1 MAKLIKGDTVQNI
14 ITDGDVIVTSPSKI
28 GKTLDEV
35 LGEQQ
40 ADIDKLK
47 SNVKYIYAYGGV
59 GGSGSG
65 GSGSTEKPVSVLI
78 TLNGSAIG
86 GDTIILDGK
95 GVYKLY
101 IKVSNAGGKNL
112 YMGYAINSAVT
123 DRLVNQSLNG
133 DNKYRR
139 EIDVNLDVNGEINI
153 RIDDDE
159 GNTIGYYTQKY
170 IVNSDALNITLNYID
185 SNGETRV
192 MSEPLECFVNDPNRP
207 NRHFKIDYSIF
218 LTDYSDVTVD
228 FKIDGAEIEKYETN
242 GNSII
247 IPFEVNNCGVLIG
260 GESILQNKYMGSYT
274 LNATLTYI
282 ISGKEVVRTRSL
294 LFTIVPSGLY
304 INVRTAGDVLYDSV
318 DSLMKDLSEGVN
330 KYITTGSSL
339 MLYCKVFEGD
349 ILADRL
355 IYPTTFHPFDAAT
368 DDDDNIVYD
377 ENGQIIWEGI
387 DVNISEDLTEQ
398 VESKKG
404 VSVTFSREGIKKIII
419 TTTSK
424 KGDGGTAATNISFEK
439 YVFVK
444 EIEDNIEWY
453 NSERYGVVMDS
464 YFRANQGD
472 KTYSGDFPKLS
483 SGEGVLGLTIS
494 SNPIE
499 LTNSKWNT
507 NITGNVSTIISLG
520 VQVSNINSEDAKILE
535 VYQLGLN
542 VPKFTLRTTRLF
554 TDINSSINKIAIPT
568 ESFDKNENKK
578 YHLIQI
584 IRNYNGSEFED
595 SLYIDGL
602 LESVDRNVS
611 YSPLVIS
618 KIILNNINISY
629 NLINIQYSDNIFT
642 SLSGE
647 EIVFNT
653 DGFAYQYWLSYKQKY
668 VNSNIIDAPRVT
680 YEEKFIAANMHRIS
694 FDGTNVE
701 VDEGIILDIASCSQL
716 PSVVFKYECKSEEDI
731 SSFMEMMWA
740 GRANGDTTFGG
751 RNISLFWIPA
761 GAGGTL
767 SEYEVKI
774 PETLKTYKNEEINGN
789 WKIDLQGTSTMRN
802 RIKNYSLKIETENTN
817 EKERILFSPKFD
829 INNPETFLPDLEW
842 TIKADIADS
851 AHANNTS
858 IGKFVNKVCTK
869 FDTNIPYTSEESKR
883 FVKNTLEGIPI
894 LLYFMCTKKGEDN
907 NYTTKTY
914 YFGVYNFNLGRSSYY
929 NLGYTGG
936 LVDDRVSDFG
946 RVFNNIKSGDATKY
960 SQGDIFAFAIG
971 EVKLSDGLVIGEIQ
985 DNYPEFD
992 FHQHNPTVLFKSS
1005 DKDNNAAMFGSDS
1018 KITANDKTKAKAALQ
1033 TLVEGVAKAGKYC
1046 FIRAG
1051 RADDFITSKENGIC
1065 VNRYD
1070 EGKIPDPIYQMEY
1083 KNGKLVWSD
1092 EEDELCKNV
1101 NETDLKLLIATF
1113 QNGDKVNKPIL
1124 NYNSASEYYTI
1135 CMAFGMVDSVLKNMN
1150 LKSFTGSTE
1159 PCFHCSF
1166 YDMDCALEED
1176 NSGKESVSYLAATD
1190 YWYSPIDEAT
1200 KKVKPVEKKNDYWD
1214 RVNGGQ
1220 GFDFTSS
1227 YLLAVIKYAKPIFD
1241 TFVSTED
1248 LLGDDLEN
1256 YPQKFWANLRKTGGE
1271 LESADIFIDRYFKSG
1286 IMSTFEYLASL
1297 NYRVKYLYRGKV
1309 LDSNNVE
1316 IVQPLANSSAF
1327 NGSRQV
1333 KVKNWLTKRLRF
1345 MDVMFNVNGLNI
1357 PISDKDTITVP
1368 TPGDDLVSHL
1378 SSNPDI
1384 TILHSA
1390 FDSGNKNSALNSFT
1404 GELEIYA
1411 PKHTPFIFS
1420 TGSNNSTL
1428 YLLPGGVT
1436 DPNLIYLSIFATI
1449 TAKFYGSGMFTSVN
1463 KVETMFTDFASIVSD
1478 NIEKITYGGTSVAQY
1493 KDGFTINAKSATE
1506 ISMNIPNMGG
1516 ELLIDDNCIS
1526 LSKINISNSGFY
1538 GNFNRFP
1545 NLQEVNI
1552 SGVDANT
1559 ASIIIGGSEFL
1570 NGEKI
1575 TISGSD
1581 EYHKTK
1587 LSGLQITGATGKF
1600 NLTNTAIQTIS
1611 IDNTKIINNGGSLS
1625 EFSISGDSTLTSL
1638 TLFGFK
1644 KVSITSC
1651 NNLEELII
1659 DGTLEEL
1666 YINLE
1671 KLEDE
1676 NGIIQNS
1683 SKLKKIYLNNDGE
1696 TSVGEVGT
1704 FDFTNYRN
1712 LRKVTLINCDN
1723 LEHVKLPDH
1732 NVETDGMKNNENL
1745 KWVDTGKLPA
1755 FLEGDE
1761 NRTFYYIDENNERK
1775 PLPTFSNGSKLILNT
1790 NAVFYN
1796 CPKYAMLRKDY
1807 NTGELYFDD
1816 FNKSAKSYKAYT
1828 NIEVSQKCT
1837 SLSDTFC
1844 TNGSSNETEFDM
1856 NTAIRFIEICVPAEV
1871 KGNITSLSKCFEGR
1885 KNVIYNRLSAQS
1897 DKTND
1902 GKYHPSL
1909 NEYTSL
1915 TDISGMYDKTG
1926 VEFISKELLDL
1937 PYDNNISG
1945 NTLVWDSFVAGM
1957 SRLNIASDALYNISY
1972 RLNSY
1977 SYITFNIYE
1986 YDEVEKIYYL
1996 VGKDKE
2002 HMFKICD
2009 FLYPYN
2015 DGKKKYAEDGACTF
2029 VDVTPYNIEVIE
2041 SLNFGD
2047 QYLDFRGMFELF
2059 PKVHTLST
2067 FLNGNLSKYNI
2078 DGLLKPCTNIQTILY
2093 SFCDNSIGN
2102 STQDIDLFN
2111 FFNWGGNREDV
2122 KCLFEGLTATSNGF
2136 VVKKHITY
2144 GNFKTVL
2151 NKISSYG
2158 ELTRLNNI
2166 FSYCTITEYDNTPIA
2181 FENVLGNIINISN
2194 LFDGC
2199 TSTYMPFANVDD
2211 KDKGVYKGGVLNIG
2225 RSFFEKLPNIKLA
2238 QRTFANTYLSA
2249 PLTYDYFC
2257 KRNVEPSVKEVLL
2270 YPDHTDS
2277 NAKATLHEY
2286 VYNSNILN
2294 LTECFYNT
2302 KFVNCKNWFGEEI
2315 EVDDNGIAFV
2325 KDRNIIKDRN
2335 YITRSDGIEIR
2346 DRGLEYY
2353 IYNQISGSYDK
2364 YILDNDI
2371 IDDCLDNY
2379 TDFVPVNEIV
2389 SKNGD
2394 VIAWYNHDLLQDFKY
2409 YGNITDA
2416 ANKPFDPENETYSN
2430 TIQKTYCCLPPDFF
2444 YGCSSDSE
2452 VTLNSIFAN
2461 SNIIGVIPRN
2471 LTKSVKN
2478 RSMPNIFKNVN
2489 IMPNLEYYYNSEDVK
2504 DGVVGSG
2511 LGSILDEIKK
2521 TVEIENGIGNDYTVV
2536 FRDENGILKKRKP
2549 VSSDRN
2555 LGQFV
2560 YVPSNFTTSN
2570 SLVGVFNFRYNL
2582 PRHWEMP
2589 TKFTNKNGVTVLSY
2603 KSTFDFNN
2611 AIDSGELDATTLP
2624 YHSQYFFTT
2633 DVSVN
2638 WGKVTDARGVFIS
2651 SGQDTEFSNK
2661 NTMGRD
2667 RDFYDANIE
2676 SSSFERNAWTFS
2688 DMVSSPVKWANNIAE
2703 NFYVDLNLCGK
2714 KNINNMLVDNG
2725 CPINLKNSVKLD
2737 NFVSHILTVF
2747 LNGRVFDETFVVD
2760 EVTTAKHKSSSGS
2773 SIIGYYGCG
2782 KNIILPKFNATPLD
2796 KELNFIPIDNEQ
2808 LYFDFMVDAEE
2819 SSMSNYQQWLAAGKL
2834 SNNKQ
2839 LFETKYNKYIFK

>member
-28 GKTLDEV
+28 GKTLGDV
-35 LGEQQ
+35 LNEQQ
-40 ADIDKLK
+40 SDIDRLK

-929 NLGYTGG
+929 NLGYKINEDN
-936 LVDDRVSDFG
+936 VY
-946 RVFNNIKSGDATKY
+946 FNKQK
-960 SQGDIFAFAIG
+960 F
-971 EVKLSDGLVIGEIQ
+971 
-985 DNYPEFD
+985 
-992 FHQHNPTVLFKSS
+992 
-1005 DKDNNAAMFGSDS
+1005 
-1018 KITANDKTKAKAALQ
+1018 
-1033 TLVEGVAKAGKYC
+1033 
-1046 FIRAG
+1046 
-1051 RADDFITSKENGIC
+1051 
-1065 VNRYD
+1065 
-1070 EGKIPDPIYQMEY
+1070 
-1083 KNGKLVWSD
+1083 
-1092 EEDELCKNV
+1092 EESL
-1101 NETDLKLLIATF
+1101 LKL
-1113 QNGDKVNKPIL
+1113 
-1124 NYNSASEYYTI
+1124 NS
-1135 CMAFGMVDSVLKNMN
+1135 
-1150 LKSFTGSTE
+1150 
-1159 PCFHCSF
+1159 
-1166 YDMDCALEED
+1166 
-1176 NSGKESVSYLAATD
+1176 
-1190 YWYSPIDEAT
+1190 
-1200 KKVKPVEKKNDYWD
+1200 
-1214 RVNGGQ
+1214 
-1220 GFDFTSS
+1220 
-1227 YLLAVIKYAKPIFD
+1227 
-1241 TFVSTED
+1241 
-1248 LLGDDLEN
+1248 
-1256 YPQKFWANLRKTGGE
+1256 
-1271 LESADIFIDRYFKSG
+1271 
-1286 IMSTFEYLASL
+1286 
-1297 NYRVKYLYRGKV
+1297 
-1309 LDSNNVE
+1309 
-1316 IVQPLANSSAF
+1316 
-1327 NGSRQV
+1327 
-1333 KVKNWLTKRLRF
+1333 
-1345 MDVMFNVNGLNI
+1345 
-1357 PISDKDTITVP
+1357 
-1368 TPGDDLVSHL
+1368 
-1378 SSNPDI
+1378 
-1384 TILHSA
+1384 
-1390 FDSGNKNSALNSFT
+1390 
-1404 GELEIYA
+1404 
-1411 PKHTPFIFS
+1411 
-1420 TGSNNSTL
+1420 
-1428 YLLPGGVT
+1428 
-1436 DPNLIYLSIFATI
+1436 
-1449 TAKFYGSGMFTSVN
+1449 
-1463 KVETMFTDFASIVSD
+1463 
-1478 NIEKITYGGTSVAQY
+1478 
-1493 KDGFTINAKSATE
+1493 
-1506 ISMNIPNMGG
+1506 
-1516 ELLIDDNCIS
+1516 
-1526 LSKINISNSGFY
+1526 
-1538 GNFNRFP
+1538 
-1545 NLQEVNI
+1545 
-1552 SGVDANT
+1552 
-1559 ASIIIGGSEFL
+1559 
-1570 NGEKI
+1570 
-1575 TISGSD
+1575 
-1581 EYHKTK
+1581 
-1587 LSGLQITGATGKF
+1587 
-1600 NLTNTAIQTIS
+1600 
-1611 IDNTKIINNGGSLS
+1611 
-1625 EFSISGDSTLTSL
+1625 
-1638 TLFGFK
+1638 
-1644 KVSITSC
+1644 
-1651 NNLEELII
+1651 
-1659 DGTLEEL
+1659 
-1666 YINLE
+1666 
-1671 KLEDE
+1671 
-1676 NGIIQNS
+1676 
-1683 SKLKKIYLNNDGE
+1683 
-1696 TSVGEVGT
+1696 
-1704 FDFTNYRN
+1704 
-1712 LRKVTLINCDN
+1712 
-1723 LEHVKLPDH
+1723 
-1732 NVETDGMKNNENL
+1732 
-1745 KWVDTGKLPA
+1745 
-1755 FLEGDE
+1755 
-1761 NRTFYYIDENNERK
+1761 
-1775 PLPTFSNGSKLILNT
+1775 
-1790 NAVFYN
+1790 
-1796 CPKYAMLRKDY
+1796 
-1807 NTGELYFDD
+1807 
-1816 FNKSAKSYKAYT
+1816 
-1828 NIEVSQKCT
+1828 
-1837 SLSDTFC
+1837 
-1844 TNGSSNETEFDM
+1844 
-1856 NTAIRFIEICVPAEV
+1856 
-1871 KGNITSLSKCFEGR
+1871 
-1885 KNVIYNRLSAQS
+1885 
-1897 DKTND
+1897 
-1902 GKYHPSL
+1902 
-1909 NEYTSL
+1909 
-1915 TDISGMYDKTG
+1915 
-1926 VEFISKELLDL
+1926 
-1937 PYDNNISG
+1937 PY
-1945 NTLVWDSFVAGM
+1945 
-1957 SRLNIASDALYNISY
+1957 
-1972 RLNSY
+1972 
-1977 SYITFNIYE
+1977 
-1986 YDEVEKIYYL
+1986 
-1996 VGKDKE
+1996 
-2002 HMFKICD
+2002 
-2009 FLYPYN
+2009 
-2015 DGKKKYAEDGACTF
+2015 
-2029 VDVTPYNIEVIE
+2029 
-2041 SLNFGD
+2041 
-2047 QYLDFRGMFELF
+2047 
-2059 PKVHTLST
+2059 
-2067 FLNGNLSKYNI
+2067 
-2078 DGLLKPCTNIQTILY
+2078 
-2093 SFCDNSIGN
+2093 
-2102 STQDIDLFN
+2102 
-2111 FFNWGGNREDV
+2111 
-2122 KCLFEGLTATSNGF
+2122 
-2136 VVKKHITY
+2136 
-2144 GNFKTVL
+2144 
-2151 NKISSYG
+2151 
-2158 ELTRLNNI
+2158 
-2166 FSYCTITEYDNTPIA
+2166 
-2181 FENVLGNIINISN
+2181 
-2194 LFDGC
+2194 
-2199 TSTYMPFANVDD
+2199 
-2211 KDKGVYKGGVLNIG
+2211 
-2225 RSFFEKLPNIKLA
+2225 
-2238 QRTFANTYLSA
+2238 
-2249 PLTYDYFC
+2249 
-2257 KRNVEPSVKEVLL
+2257 
-2270 YPDHTDS
+2270 
-2277 NAKATLHEY
+2277 
-2286 VYNSNILN
+2286 
-2294 LTECFYNT
+2294 
-2302 KFVNCKNWFGEEI
+2302 
-2315 EVDDNGIAFV
+2315 
-2325 KDRNIIKDRN
+2325 
-2335 YITRSDGIEIR
+2335 
-2346 DRGLEYY
+2346 
-2353 IYNQISGSYDK
+2353 
-2364 YILDNDI
+2364 
-2371 IDDCLDNY
+2371 
-2379 TDFVPVNEIV
+2379 
-2389 SKNGD
+2389 
-2394 VIAWYNHDLLQDFKY
+2394 
-2409 YGNITDA
+2409 
-2416 ANKPFDPENETYSN
+2416 
-2430 TIQKTYCCLPPDFF
+2430 
-2444 YGCSSDSE
+2444 
-2452 VTLNSIFAN
+2452 
-2461 SNIIGVIPRN
+2461 
-2471 LTKSVKN
+2471 
-2478 RSMPNIFKNVN
+2478 
-2489 IMPNLEYYYNSEDVK
+2489 
-2504 DGVVGSG
+2504 
-2511 LGSILDEIKK
+2511 
-2521 TVEIENGIGNDYTVV
+2521 
-2536 FRDENGILKKRKP
+2536 
-2549 VSSDRN
+2549 
-2555 LGQFV
+2555 
-2560 YVPSNFTTSN
+2560 
-2570 SLVGVFNFRYNL
+2570 
-2582 PRHWEMP
+2582 
-2589 TKFTNKNGVTVLSY
+2589 
-2603 KSTFDFNN
+2603 
-2611 AIDSGELDATTLP
+2611 
-2624 YHSQYFFTT
+2624 
-2633 DVSVN
+2633 
-2638 WGKVTDARGVFIS
+2638 
-2651 SGQDTEFSNK
+2651 
-2661 NTMGRD
+2661 
-2667 RDFYDANIE
+2667 
-2676 SSSFERNAWTFS
+2676 
-2688 DMVSSPVKWANNIAE
+2688 
-2703 NFYVDLNLCGK
+2703 
-2714 KNINNMLVDNG
+2714 
-2725 CPINLKNSVKLD
+2725 
-2737 NFVSHILTVF
+2737 
-2747 LNGRVFDETFVVD
+2747 
-2760 EVTTAKHKSSSGS
+2760 
-2773 SIIGYYGCG
+2773 
-2782 KNIILPKFNATPLD
+2782 
-2796 KELNFIPIDNEQ
+2796 
-2808 LYFDFMVDAEE
+2808 
-2819 SSMSNYQQWLAAGKL
+2819 
-2834 SNNKQ
+2834 
-2839 LFETKYNKYIFK
+2839 